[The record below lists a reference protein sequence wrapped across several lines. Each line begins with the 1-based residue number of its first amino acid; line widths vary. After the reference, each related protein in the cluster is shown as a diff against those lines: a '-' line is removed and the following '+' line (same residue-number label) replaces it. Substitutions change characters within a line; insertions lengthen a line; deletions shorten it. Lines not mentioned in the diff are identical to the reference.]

1 MAEFHKQWSRREM
14 LQKETI
20 LLDRE
25 NLLHVKF
32 FVQCKW
38 KQCEFFIKS
47 IFTFRQNLEISLCRL
62 LIFVCHTIK
71 LLLKTC
77 FSIICIVACATLFC
91 FFTFF
96 CSFDMS
102 FVILQQFLSIAVGA
116 KKNMNLRQSAHTKK
130 KHEFTTICSYK
141 KKT

>member
-1 MAEFHKQWSRREM
+1 M

-32 FVQCKW
+32 FVQCTW

-71 LLLKTC
+71 LLLNSC
-77 FSIICIVACATLFC
+77 FSIICIVTCATLFC
-91 FFTFF
+91 FFTWL

-116 KKNMNLRQSAHTKK
+116 KKNMNLRS
-130 KHEFTTICSYK
+130 TICSYK
-141 KKT
+141 KEYFTMFKYIDCLLIAN

>member
-1 MAEFHKQWSRREM
+1 M
-14 LQKETI
+14 LQKEAI
-20 LLDRE
+20 LLDHE

-38 KQCEFFIKS
+38 KQSEFLIKS
-47 IFTFRQNLEISLCRL
+47 IFTFRQNLEISLCRLL

-91 FFTFF
+91 FFTWL

-102 FVILQQFLSIAVGA
+102 FVILQQFFSIAVGA
-116 KKNMNLRQSAHTKK
+116 KKNMNLRS
-130 KHEFTTICSYK
+130 TICSYK
-141 KKT
+141 KEYFIMFKYIDSLLIAN

>member
-1 MAEFHKQWSRREM
+1 M

-91 FFTFF
+91 FFTWL

-116 KKNMNLRQSAHTKK
+116 K
-130 KHEFTTICSYK
+130 HEFTTICSYK
-141 KKT
+141 KEYFMMFKYIDCLLIAN